1 MFINALCYGLDDI
14 PTNSKIKSQITLEYE
29 KYGSLPLLDELKE
42 KDIKYYQE
50 IDKNNHMRII
60 RAIEVIRITGGKYS
74 ELRKSRT
81 KTTNN
86 RTFKIYKYIIN
97 HERKKLYN
105 RINLRVD
112 KMIEK
117 GLIKEV
123 KSLMR
128 YRKLNSL
135 KTVGYQEIFE
145 YLDGSSSLEDTIIKI
160 KQNTRRYA
168 KRQLT
173 WFRKDENANWID
185 FDTNKKMTEIIL
197 NDLASK
203 FE

>member
-1 MFINALCYGLDDI
+1 MDD
-14 PTNSKIKSQITLEYE
+14 
-29 KYGSLPLLDELKE
+29 
-42 KDIKYYQE
+42 
-50 IDKNNHMRII
+50 
-60 RAIEVIRITGGKYS
+60 
-74 ELRKSRT
+74 
-81 KTTNN
+81 
-86 RTFKIYKYIIN
+86 
-97 HERKKLYN
+97 ERKKLYN

-123 KSLMR
+123 ESLMK

-168 KRQLT
+168 KRQIT
-173 WFRKDENANWID
+173 WLRHLDYTTVYTFMDYDNIESRVRY
-185 FDTNKKMTEIIL
+185 FL
-197 NDLASK
+197 N
-203 FE
+203 EQQ